1 MEKKYRATGF
11 CPKASKDIEVSVTYI
26 LNTNCWEKGIS
37 EPPCSSPC
45 EDECPI
51 LASAPDELKNI

>member
-26 LNTNCWEKGIS
+26 FNTNCWEKGIS
-37 EPPCSSPC
+37 EPPCSRSGTGTQDWNSLP
-45 EDECPI
+45 EQ
-51 LASAPDELKNI
+51 